1 MYQLYGCSMLGTAA
15 PGALV
20 SHWQIAAHGM
30 EEEED
35 RGKRVAQ
42 RENCMIKEAETEKKM
57 GNSRYQ
63 RQLNC

>member
-35 RGKRVAQ
+35 RGTCTGERGHPCYLYAHIG
-42 RENCMIKEAETEKKM
+42 ENMLALYM
-57 GNSRYQ
+57 F
-63 RQLNC
+63 